1 MKSKLSV
8 TANLINELESIGFE
22 VIPAGSIIKLSD
34 DGRILEITNEFEE
47 EIMKLQD
54 SSIYDFDD
62 NLWDSAMN
70 LEALFINS
78 FNYNAFV

>member
-1 MKSKLSV
+1 MKSKLTV
-8 TANLINELESIGFE
+8 TANLIDELESIGFE
-22 VIPAGSIIKLSD
+22 VIPAGSIIKISD
-34 DGRILEITNEFEE
+34 DGRILEITDAFENE
-47 EIMKLQD
+47 ITKLQD

-70 LEALFINS
+70 LESLFISS